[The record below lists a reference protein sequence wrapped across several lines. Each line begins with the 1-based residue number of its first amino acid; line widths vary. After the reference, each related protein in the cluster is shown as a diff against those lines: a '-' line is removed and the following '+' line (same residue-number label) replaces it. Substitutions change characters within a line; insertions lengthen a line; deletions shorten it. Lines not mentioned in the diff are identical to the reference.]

1 MRKIVNIIF
10 GCLIVCASVIILSHA
25 HLVTGGTTGI
35 ALGVAYVSGIPFSI
49 ALLLVSVPFYLLS
62 ILRMGWEFT
71 LATFFA
77 AALLSVMSAFNS
89 YLPEF
94 IMPDFIGAVLGG
106 GLLGL
111 GLSVLFLNRSSL
123 GGVNVLV
130 LYLQKKWGW
139 NPGKVTFITDSV
151 IVLFGVWSIGPVKGM
166 YSILSVLILSSVIHY
181 FKNRIA
187 LANQVQ

>member
-1 MRKIVNIIF
+1 
-10 GCLIVCASVIILSHA
+10 
-25 HLVTGGTTGI
+25 
-35 ALGVAYVSGIPFSI
+35 
-49 ALLLVSVPFYLLS
+49 
-62 ILRMGWEFT
+62 MGWEFT

-77 AALLSVMSAFNS
+77 AALLSAMSACNS
-89 YLPEF
+89 WL
-94 IMPDFIGAVLGG
+94 PDFILPDYIGAVLGG

-166 YSILSVLILSSVIHY
+166 YSILSVVILSSVIHY